1 VVVEPLFCP
10 LGVLGVET
18 VSGMAEKLA
27 ITLRRVVMVT
37 VRGFVVP
44 EASPDQP
51 EKL

>member
-1 VVVEPLFCP
+1 VV
-10 LGVLGVET
+10 GVET
-18 VSGMAEKLA
+18 VSGIAEKLA
-27 ITLRRVVMVT
+27 VTLRRAFIVI

>member
-1 VVVEPLFCP
+1 MEPLFCP

-27 ITLRRVVMVT
+27 VT
-37 VRGFVVP
+37 VRRALIVIVSGFVVP